1 MSFSEDAWARAAPL
15 YRAIIEHP
23 FNAELAAGT
32 LSMERFRHYM
42 LQDGV
47 YLIAYSRA
55 LSIAAARARDTADI
69 VVFAESAREAVV
81 VERAL
86 HESYFAAFGIAAD
99 EVLATEPSPSA
110 LSYNNFLI
118 ATAYHA
124 PYEVTVGAVLP
135 CFWIYWEVGRDI
147 HGRAGP
153 DNPFQ
158 AWIDTYADAAYGGGG
173 AAGDRHRRPHRRRGE
188 PGGARRHARGVPAR
202 RAARMDVLGRRLQA
216 RGLADRVRPPSR

>member
-55 LSIAAARARDTADI
+55 LSIAAARARDTADM
-69 VVFAESAREAVV
+69 VAFAESAREAVV

-86 HESYFAAFGIAAD
+86 HESYFAAFGIAAG

-110 LSYNNFLI
+110 LNYNNFLI

-158 AWIDTYADAAYGGGG
+158 AWIDTYADAAYGATVQRAIAIADRIAG
-173 AAGDRHRRPHRRRGE
+173 AVSPAVLEDMHAGFQ
-188 PGGARRHARGVPAR
+188 RGVQLEWMFWDASYRQEGWPI
-202 RAARMDVLGRRLQA
+202 G
-216 RGLADRVRPPSR
+216 